1 LSIAQGWRLNNP
13 TQSEIK
19 QARKK
24 AGLTQA
30 QAAEVIRKK
39 YRIWQYYE
47 SGTLKISPVLFD
59 YFVDKTNKK

>member
-1 LSIAQGWRLNNP
+1 MLVPSPA
-13 TQSEIK
+13 EIK

-30 QAAEVIRKK
+30 QAAVLIGKK
-39 YRIWQYYE
+39 YRVWQYYE

-59 YFVDKTNKK
+59 VFLSKTKK